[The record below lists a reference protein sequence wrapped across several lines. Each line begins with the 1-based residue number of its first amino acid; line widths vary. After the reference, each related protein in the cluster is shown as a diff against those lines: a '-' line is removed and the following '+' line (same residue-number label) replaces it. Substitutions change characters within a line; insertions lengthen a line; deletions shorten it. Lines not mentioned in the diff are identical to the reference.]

1 MGVSGQG
8 EGRGGVSKILLYRLD
23 VVPCLQAVDGKG
35 MAQVME
41 AKVRHELGLEALY
54 EQRLRPVNLAP
65 VEEPENENAWWDDPG
80 AEPPDQP
87 KSDDR
92 EKDVFEIEPDAAE
105 LSQDQHGEVDA
116 EEDDDAPWYDS
127 LTQHAV
133 YRMLLEANRQS
144 SKKRLIRELKDEALE
159 RIEFAARSMQDY
171 EQVVHF
177 WDNKDA
183 SAARTQRNHEEL
195 RGDTPMEW
203 KQSSKDF
210 ERPQHQKMLRKMKKA
225 DTLVVKSIDHLWCN
239 YEEILAQVRVI
250 TKEKGAAIVVLDMP
264 LLDTRQNRDLTGT
277 LIADIVLHLL
287 SYVAQTE
294 REFIRQRQ
302 KEGIVA
308 AIARGVKFGR
318 EPKTR
323 HRSIIRCWRSGIP
336 ASLSACAAGKQ
347 LHVSH
352 NTFLK

>member
-1 MGVSGQG
+1 MDEYETQGVDL
-8 EGRGGVSKILLYRLD
+8 R
-23 VVPCLQAVDGKG
+23 VDD
-35 MAQVME
+35 
-41 AKVRHELGLEALY
+41 ELGLEALY

-87 KSDDR
+87 KPDDR

-105 LSQDQHGEVDA
+105 LSLDQHGEVDT

-127 LTQHAV
+127 LTQHPV

-203 KQSSKDF
+203 NS
-210 ERPQHQKMLRKMKKA
+210 
-225 DTLVVKSIDHLWCN
+225 HLN
-239 YEEILAQVRVI
+239 
-250 TKEKGAAIVVLDMP
+250 D
-264 LLDTRQNRDLTGT
+264 
-277 LIADIVLHLL
+277 
-287 SYVAQTE
+287 
-294 REFIRQRQ
+294 
-302 KEGIVA
+302 
-308 AIARGVKFGR
+308 
-318 EPKTR
+318 
-323 HRSIIRCWRSGIP
+323 RSGIDLILP
-336 ASLSACAAGKQ
+336 EWMNDPTWSQLRRGSFLDYLFDCPYEMHNLTSKEYLRRPVMKLKGKHKEILYFLYLRLYSPQQLACMRKQSDRNIRKVRDAALRRMRRKVYASLQKRKDAGIP
-347 LHVSH
+347 L
-352 NTFLK
+352 TLYERIFLAEFSPEGVRITTEKDGDDDA